1 MVSSTNR
8 LAFWASIGVAALIV
22 LPLALHVPLY
32 FDDLGRSLNGSYGW
46 SEDGRPLADIVSQL
60 LLMGA
65 PRTVL
70 TSPLG
75 LLVCL
80 PAMAWTSLLL
90 TRVFQHPRPWAAP
103 LACTFLF
110 GSPYFI
116 ENLSYSFDAPQMVL
130 AVLLNVWGAWC
141 MLQQTRFQPWRWVGS
156 VGLVLAGLC
165 LYQAAHAAFWIPVL
179 MALVF
184 ADRTQINTPIN
195 QQSNKQPKPPTK
207 SELGQRR
214 FWPVLLG
221 SFAALAMALL
231 LYRGLVLPLVQ
242 LDAYAD
248 NFDAVAGV
256 REVPLTVLRNLG
268 ALLNQFEQDW
278 WDSAIAE
285 LLVAFVVLTAIVSAR
300 RASQSRW
307 GFLARLILV
316 PLVLMGSTG
325 VALLL
330 NESIIP
336 PRALIGVGVVF
347 ACLALSASRGWP
359 AARSLSRPG
368 RALQGVVIG
377 VVLAMA
383 WGCLSISYFYGQ
395 AHAAQERMNRDLMVA
410 VVRDLR
416 SGGYGPGDLRQLQ
429 IEGRS
434 ALAPITRNTL
444 RSYPHLR
451 RMVRPVVPIAVDWQ
465 GHVRLKKHG
474 YRPMKPSSIP
484 LNQAIDWSVSRPLY
498 GLDVR
503 GSHLTLRLPG

>member
-8 LAFWASIGVAALIV
+8 RAFWASIGVAALIV
-22 LPLALHVPLY
+22 LPLVLHVPLY

-46 SEDGRPLADIVSQL
+46 SEDGRPLADFVSQL

-90 TRVFQHPRPWAAP
+90 TRMFQHPRSWAAP
-103 LACTFLF
+103 LACVFLF

-130 AVLLNVWGAWC
+130 AVLLNVWGGWC
-141 MLQQTRFQPWRWVGS
+141 LLQQTRFQPWRWVCA
-156 VGLVLAGLC
+156 VGMVLAGLC

-184 ADRTQINTPIN
+184 ADRTQAND
-195 QQSNKQPKPPTK
+195 QFNKQLKPEFKTGPG
-207 SELGQRR
+207 LYL

-231 LYRGLVLPLVQ
+231 LYRGLVLPVVQ

-256 REVPLTVLRNLG
+256 LEVPITVLRNLG
-268 ALLNQFEQDW
+268 ALLSQFEQDW

-285 LLVAFVVLTAIVSAR
+285 LLLAFVVLTAIVSAR
-300 RASQSRW
+300 RSSRSWW
-307 GFLARLILV
+307 GLLVRIMVV

-359 AARSLSRPG
+359 AARSLSRP
-368 RALQGVVIG
+368 RRSLQAVVIG

-474 YRPMKPSSIP
+474 YRPMKPSPIP

-503 GSHLTLRLPG
+503 GSHLTIRLPG

>member
-1 MVSSTNR
+1 MLSLSDR
-8 LAFWASIGVAALIV
+8 RALAAAIGVAALIV
-22 LPLALHVPLY
+22 VPLALHVPLY

-46 SEDGRPLADIVSQL
+46 SEDGRPLADVVSQL
-60 LLMGA
+60 ILMGA

-75 LLVCL
+75 LLVCV
-80 PAMAWTSLLL
+80 PAMAWTSWLL

-103 LACTFLF
+103 LACVFLF

-141 MLQQTRFQPWRWVGS
+141 MLQQTRFQLWRWLCA

-165 LYQAAHAAFWIPVL
+165 LYQPAHAAFWIPVL

-184 ADRTQINTPIN
+184 ADRTPIN
-195 QQSNKQPKPPTK
+195 QHPNQQPNKKHKPESKSWPGQP
-207 SELGQRR
+207 R
-214 FWPVLLG
+214 FGPVLFG
-221 SFAALAMALL
+221 SFAAMAMALV
-231 LYRGLVLPLVQ
+231 LYRGLVLPMVQ

-248 NFDAVAGV
+248 NFDAVAGLL
-256 REVPLTVLRNLG
+256 EVPVTVLRNLG
-268 ALLNQFEQDW
+268 ALLRQFEADW

-285 LLVAFVVLTAIVSAR
+285 LLVAFVLLTGLVSAR
-300 RASQSRW
+300 RASRSWW
-307 GFLARLILV
+307 GVLARLIVV
-316 PLVLMGSTG
+316 PVLLMGSTG

-330 NESIIP
+330 NEVILP
-336 PRALIGVGVVF
+336 PRALIGVGVVL

-359 AARSLSRPG
+359 APRSRSRSK

-395 AHAAQERMNRDLMVA
+395 AHAAQERMNRDLVVA
-410 VVRDLR
+410 VVQDLR
-416 SGGYGPGDLRQLQ
+416 SAGYGPGDLRQLQ

-451 RMVRPVVPIAVDWQ
+451 RMVRPVVPIPVDWQ
-465 GHVRLKKHG
+465 GHVRFKQHG
-474 YRPMKPSSIP
+474 YRPMKPRPKP
-484 LNQAIDWSVSRPLY
+484 LDQAIDWSLSRPLY
-498 GLDVR
+498 ALDVR
-503 GSHLTLRLPG
+503 GSHLTLRLLG

>member
-1 MVSSTNR
+1 MLSSTDR
-8 LAFWASIGVAALIV
+8 RALSASIGVAALIV

-32 FDDLGRSLNGSYGW
+32 FDDVGRSLNGSYGW
-46 SEDGRPLADIVSQL
+46 SEDGRPLADFVSQL

-80 PAMAWTSLLL
+80 PAMGWTCVLL
-90 TRVFQHPRPWAAP
+90 TRMFQHPRPWAAP
-103 LACTFLF
+103 LACVFLF

-130 AVLLNVWGAWC
+130 AVLLNVWAAWC
-141 MLQQTRFQPWRWVGS
+141 MLQQTRFQLWRWFCS

-184 ADRTQINTPIN
+184 VDRMPIN
-195 QQSNKQPKPPTK
+195 QSIHQQANSDFNTRPD
-207 SELGQRR
+207 RCR
-214 FWPVLLG
+214 FWPLLIG
-221 SFAALAMALL
+221 SFVAMAMALM
-231 LYRGLVLPLVQ
+231 LYRGVVLPMVQ

-248 NFDAVAGV
+248 NFSAVSGLV
-256 REVPLTVLRNLG
+256 DVPVTVMTNLG
-268 ALLNQFEQDW
+268 ELLRQFEADW
-278 WDSAIAE
+278 WDSALAE
-285 LLVAFVVLTAIVSAR
+285 LLMAFVLLTGIVSAR
-300 RASQSRW
+300 LASQSWW

-316 PLVLMGSTG
+316 PVLLMGSTG

-330 NESIIP
+330 NEVVIP

-359 AARSLSRPG
+359 APRTVSRPRRVFQAG
-368 RALQGVVIG
+368 VIG

-395 AHAAQERMNRDLMVA
+395 AHAAQERMNRDLVVA
-410 VVRDLR
+410 VVQDLR
-416 SGGYGPGDLRQLQ
+416 SAGYGPGDLRQLQ

-451 RMVRPVVPIAVDWQ
+451 RMVRPIVPIPVDWQ
-465 GHVRLKKHG
+465 GHVRFKKYG
-474 YRPMKPSSIP
+474 YRPMKPSPIP
-484 LNQAIDWSVSRPLY
+484 INQDIDWSLSRPLY
-498 GLDVR
+498 ALDVR
-503 GSHLTLRLPG
+503 GSHLTLRLLG